1 MTTRVKAKGPDG
13 TEKLYAYDPQSV
25 PLGSGHTGIVYEGW
39 EESRI
44 DRKVAI
50 KVSRSASDADMQ
62 RELEILARLYAPREP
77 GGNAVLWAAGGQE
90 IDTIPGAACM
100 VMELIGGENQM
111 SRRMNVLGQSKL
123 PGADIL
129 EKEQTATEAGRQY
142 AQLLV
147 RMSDKG
153 IISRGDRKAT
163 DFRLMPDN
171 GNVERLVILDWNRG
185 EIIDIPTLEKEGRS
199 SPEFIKRRRTDLEV
213 GKTGDIRIFA
223 RWWAEFVM
231 GRSLTG
237 PLPAIDDKTDSDW
250 AALTRGFRHILLRAE
265 AAGTSRGFVSAV
277 ALEQALSRHAEIL
290 KMDASALGRN
300 MGELQKQNPPTLRD
314 DMLALTDLAARRK
327 MDFDRYKGYIDWAE
341 KGGQDAATMTKRA
354 LDDVKA
360 KAARREEVSGLIDE
374 ALRNLGQATPDT
386 AAAHL
391 PLLRW
396 GAVAAAGREVDWQQG
411 NAWNGDVSKLMEAFE
426 RLPADIRATDE
437 ARNIIG
443 GLGRNFPSSKEGLLP
458 LSLELDLRAARTQ
471 TAGIEAFQKLQEIYP
486 AYAAA
491 LRMSMPPFDKFLA
504 DHDRA
509 DNKAKSDSD
518 LDKTLQAAV
527 KALFDQFAADVMT
540 GQLPPADHQAAR
552 RLREAT
558 YQPRWK
564 AYYDARANLNAAGI
578 SLRDDGGEWLDAL
591 LTSML
596 RLRADDAAARLADP
610 TPAAT
615 AALRDL
621 LALRRHCFGRW
632 LDLLEKSAAGG
643 EPRWPDELSHTLALV
658 DRISAG
664 GNPATQARAAAMAQ
678 QLRDAIALQNT
689 LRRRLGIDSSLGFT
703 TGDSWATLAERITA
717 DNSTDISDALRQA
730 VDNRLEVWQPPA
742 VAEDAFDPDYP
753 GRVAEGYR
761 ARTLLALRAARLLPA
776 NVKEYNEQLRSLAT
790 ELEDGQRNVA
800 LITRSMSAAD
810 GYAAHMITLNRM
822 KDELAELKRI
832 KADFDQASLR
842 VSGSAGDIAEDRR
855 KLESWSTKLD
865 ALAGEIAAKT
875 NAADEVI
882 SQVAPLAQMWLVSAL
897 DQAGRL
903 DFNEALASVGT
914 ARRLLS
920 DSSLLDEAMNIENAI
935 NQLEELSNADDG
947 FSKAWVRL
955 QRVRDA
961 MSAGNRE
968 TTINAW
974 REVRSH
980 IPDWE
985 ANRVL
990 QRLDQRIMAMPE
1002 KPPTPQPAAPP
1013 VPDTYRPGATEGKAV
1028 LGPTSTMLPTQQTQ
1042 SPANEEKAA
1051 EITNSWRSF
1060 AGINPTQ
1067 RPNSQRVKPMVE
1079 KTDELLKNSLSQ
1091 YQLKSLSQQVKQ
1103 ALGLE
1108 IVDWESSDFMSDE
1121 NNFGHLYALNY
1132 KIEQL
1137 MKNNR

>member
-100 VMELIGGENQM
+100 VMELIGDENQM

-123 PGADIL
+123 LGTDIL

-171 GNVERLVILDWNRG
+171 GNAERLVVLDWNRG

-237 PLPAIDDKTDSDW
+237 PLPTIDDKTDNDW

-341 KGGQDAATMTKRA
+341 KGGQDAVTMTKRA

-374 ALRNLGQATPDT
+374 TLRNLGQATPNT

-471 TAGIEAFQKLQEIYP
+471 TAGIEALQKLQEIYP

-540 GQLPPADHQAAR
+540 GQLPPADHQAAH

-578 SLRDDGGEWLDAL
+578 SLRDDDGKWLDAL

-596 RLRADDAAARLADP
+596 RLRSDDAAARLAVP
-610 TPAAT
+610 PAA
-615 AALRDL
+615 AAARGDW
-621 LALRRHCFGRW
+621 ATLRRRCFGRW
-632 LDLLEKSAAGG
+632 LDLLEKNAADG
-643 EPRWPDELSHTLALV
+643 EPRWPDELSHALALV
-658 DRISAG
+658 DRISADG
-664 GNPATQARAAAMAQ
+664 DPVTQARAAAMAQ
-678 QLRDAIALQNT
+678 QLQDAITLQNS

-703 TGDSWATLAERITA
+703 TGDSWATLVERITA
-717 DNSTDISDALRQA
+717 DNSIAISDALRQA

-776 NVKEYNEQLRSLAT
+776 NVQEYNEQLRSLAT

-865 ALAGEIAAKT
+865 ALAGEIDAKT

-903 DFNEALASVGT
+903 DFNEALTSVGT

-920 DSSLLDEAMNIENAI
+920 DSSLLKEAMNIENAI
-935 NQLEELSNADDG
+935 NQLEELSNADGG
-947 FSKAWVRL
+947 FNEAWGRL

-968 TTINAW
+968 RTINAW

-990 QRLDQRIMAMPE
+990 QRLDQRIIVM
-1002 KPPTPQPAAPP
+1002 PP
-1013 VPDTYRPGATEGKAV
+1013 VTRPGLEPEAPETKTT
-1028 LGPTSTMLPTQQTQ
+1028 LGPTSTLEKPDFQNLERPKATTPQTFD
-1042 SPANEEKAA
+1042 
-1051 EITNSWRSF
+1051 EIDRSWYSVKNNLIDKPDNVKKIVRATENLLDSNLTVEQLVKLQKHVDDARS
-1060 AGINPTQ
+1060 
-1067 RPNSQRVKPMVE
+1067 
-1079 KTDELLKNSLSQ
+1079 LLTRT
-1091 YQLKSLSQQVKQ
+1091 
-1103 ALGLE
+1103 
-1108 IVDWESSDFMSDE
+1108 SSDFRSDE
-1121 NNFGHLYALNY
+1121 NNYGHLYVLML
-1132 KIEQL
+1132 KI
-1137 MKNNR
+1137 NNTIKKKSR

>member
-39 EESRI
+39 EEDRP

-111 SRRMNVLGQSKL
+111 SRRMNDLGQSKL
-123 PGADIL
+123 FGADIL

-163 DFRLMPDN
+163 DFRLMPNN
-171 GNVERLVILDWNRG
+171 GNAERLVVLDWNRG

-199 SPEFIKRRRTDLEV
+199 SQEFIKRRRTDLEV

-290 KMDASALGRN
+290 KMDVSALGRN

-426 RLPADIRATDE
+426 RLPADNRATDE
-437 ARNIIG
+437 ARNIIS
-443 GLGRNFPSSKEGLLP
+443 GLGRNFPSSKEGLRP

-491 LRMSMPPFDKFLA
+491 LRMSIPAFDKFLD
-504 DHDRA
+504 DHDR
-509 DNKAKSDSD
+509 DRHKKATGSS
-518 LDKTLQAAV
+518 LTEELQAAV
-527 KALFDQFAADVMT
+527 MALFDQFATDVT
-540 GQLPPADHQAAR
+540 AGRLPPADHRAAH
-552 RLREAT
+552 RLRDET
-558 YQPRWK
+558 YRPKWK

-578 SLRDDGGEWLDAL
+578 PLTDDGGKWLDAL

-596 RLRADDAAARLADP
+596 RLRANDAAAQLAAP
-610 TPAAT
+610 PPAAT

-621 LALRRHCFGRW
+621 PALRRRCFGRW
-632 LDLLEKSAAGG
+632 LDLLEKNAAGG
-643 EPRWPDELSHTLALV
+643 EPRWPDELSRALALV
-658 DRISAG
+658 DRISADG
-664 GNPATQARAAAMAQ
+664 DPATRTRAAATAQ
-678 QLRDAIALQNT
+678 QLQEAITLQNS
-689 LRRRLGIDSSLGFT
+689 LRQRLGIDSSLGFT
-703 TGDSWATLAERITA
+703 SEDSWATLVERITT
-717 DNSTDISDALRQA
+717 DNLIAISDALRQA
-730 VDNRLEVWQPPA
+730 VDNRLEVWQPPT

-753 GRVAEGYR
+753 ERVAEGYR

-790 ELEDGQRNVA
+790 ELEAGQQNVA

-855 KLESWSTKLD
+855 NLELWSTKLD
-865 ALAGEIAAKT
+865 ALADEIAAKT
-875 NAADEVI
+875 NATDEVI
-882 SQVAPLAQMWLVSAL
+882 GRVAPLAQIWLVSAL

-903 DFNEALASVGT
+903 EFKEALASVKT
-914 ARRLLS
+914 ARTLLS
-920 DSSLLDEAMNIENAI
+920 GDTLLGETNNIESAI
-935 NQLEELSNADDG
+935 VQLDDLSKKEGGN
-947 FSKAWVRL
+947 SEAWDRL

-961 MSAGNRE
+961 MSAGNRAGAL
-968 TTINAW
+968 TAW
-974 REVRSH
+974 AEVQSLER
-980 IPDWE
+980 DW
-985 ANRVL
+985 ADNRVL
-990 QRLDQRIMAMPE
+990 QRLDQRILAIPE
-1002 KPPTPQPAAPP
+1002 KPSTPPPAGTDTIRPDATKTTA
-1013 VPDTYRPGATEGKAV
+1013 VPGKTATTDPKG
-1028 LGPTSTMLPTQQTQ
+1028 QTQ